1 MPGNLKKAHRR
12 RCSGRLRLQQAAVI
26 KMDDPSDIDLIIDNK
41 EEEKEFEPVPLH
53 IEDAYPTKEKKE
65 PPKKE
70 KRVIIIDL

>member
-1 MPGNLKKAHRR
+1 
-12 RCSGRLRLQQAAVI
+12 
-26 KMDDPSDIDLIIDNK
+26 MDDPSDIDLIIDKK

-53 IEDAYPTKEKKE
+53 IEDAYPTREKKE